1 MLNFKLAACKHVHSE
16 KWLGGDNKPILS
28 KGEEHCNC
36 IVIAMLCTCLRSCR
50 LAFSSTVS
58 YGNVYDVMM

>member
-28 KGEEHCNC
+28 KGEGTLQLHSHSY
-36 IVIAMLCTCLRSCR
+36 VVYMLTFVQACV
-50 LAFSSTVS
+50 F
-58 YGNVYDVMM
+58 